1 MEYYSITNLHT
12 LVVRKHFQLK
22 LLSIF
27 SDLQY
32 TFHNFIYSAILPDHF
47 MSIIIKPLNGKIF
60 SLMSFSNDI
69 LLFNRRFPPFVPFYM
84 SS

>member
-32 TFHNFIYSAILPDHF
+32 TFHNFVYSAILPDCF
-47 MSIIIKPLNGKIF
+47 MSVIIKATQREN
-60 SLMSFSNDI
+60 
-69 LLFNRRFPPFVPFYM
+69 LFPHVIVK
-84 SS
+84 